1 MIASY
6 SQGESECRSLA
17 RVDELCGDHREVGD
31 ATCLRS
37 PSEAGDGSTVR
48 SPSEGARELGDDD
61 HLPLAGFDGL
71 NDVAAE
77 EAGIGANRDLT
88 DVCGDLG
95 KAGRQQGQTH
105 SPRQTASGGM
115 GHPPTLGGKNW
126 ELRAAEPIRGGGR
139 TGA

>member
-31 ATCLRS
+31 ATCLGS

-95 KAGRQQGQTH
+95 KAGRQQGQTDPL
-105 SPRQTASGGM
+105 SPTDRVGEDGA
-115 GHPPTLGGKNW
+115 PADP
-126 ELRAAEPIRGGGR
+126 GR
-139 TGA
+139 